1 MSRRF
6 SSSVQENLR
15 RGEGDLS
22 DLISI
27 NIQRGRERGV
37 PGYTKYRNLQLCG
50 LSNVK
55 SFDDLK
61 NVADFDQDDVENL
74 RKVYDNVHDIDLFVG
89 GKQSPSACVCVCVCM
104 RGGGGG
110 WTVARART
118 GVRRNIPRI
127 SLDSLLPEVS
137 HCMEIYDRKERDLS
151 SLLLG
156 SVSSLVCLL
165 ARGTLHLTAKF
176 LVHDVMMFV
185 YYYMKNFCNLI
196 GLEQWYFTLI

>member
-1 MSRRF
+1 MLFTCTRRF

-22 DLISI
+22 DLVSI
-27 NIQRGRERGV
+27 NIQRGRERGL
-37 PGYTKYRNLQLCG
+37 PGYTKYRNLKLCG

-61 NVADFDQDDVENL
+61 NVAGFAEEDVENL

-89 GKQSPSACVCVCVCM
+89 GKQYPSACLCVCDGKLWG

-110 WTVARART
+110 DGRP
-118 GVRRNIPRI
+118 GVRRKIPRP
-127 SLDSLLPEVS
+127 SFNSWLPEVS
-137 HCMEIYDRKERDLS
+137 HRMEIYDRKERDLS
-151 SLLLG
+151 GLLLG
-156 SVSSLVCLL
+156 SVSSLVCLD
-165 ARGTLHLTAKF
+165 ACGTPHPTAKC

-185 YYYMKNFCNLI
+185 
-196 GLEQWYFTLI
+196 

>member
-1 MSRRF
+1 MLFTCTRRF

-22 DLISI
+22 DLVSI
-27 NIQRGRERGV
+27 NIQRGRERGL

-61 NVADFDQDDVENL
+61 NVAGFAEEDVENL

-89 GKQSPSACVCVCVCM
+89 GKQCPSACLCVCDGKLGGW
-104 RGGGGG
+104 GGGDGSP
-110 WTVARART
+110 
-118 GVRRNIPRI
+118 GVRRKIPRT
-127 SLDSLLPEVS
+127 SFNSWLPEVS
-137 HCMEIYDRKERDLS
+137 HGMEICDRKERDLS
-151 SLLLG
+151 DLLMG
-156 SVSSLVCLL
+156 SVSSLVCLD
-165 ARGTLHLTAKF
+165 ARGTPHPTAKC

-185 YYYMKNFCNLI
+185 
-196 GLEQWYFTLI
+196 